1 MARATDLLQL
11 SIPRSFAPWWVDIEQ
26 RGAGVHVEVDDPA
39 HPEGSGRTLVRD
51 LSAKELHAAFG
62 AHVDDLCCGELME
75 VEGYG
80 LGCSNDADLV
90 LQYAVFGK
98 VVYG

>member
-11 SIPRSFAPWWVDIEQ
+11 SIPREFAPWWVSIEQ
-26 RGAGVHVEVDDPA
+26 RGTGVSVVVDDPD
-39 HPEGSGRTLVRD
+39 HPEGSGVSISRE
-51 LSAKELHAAFG
+51 LSAKDMHAAFG

-75 VEGYG
+75 AEGYG

-90 LQYAVFGK
+90 LQYAVFGR